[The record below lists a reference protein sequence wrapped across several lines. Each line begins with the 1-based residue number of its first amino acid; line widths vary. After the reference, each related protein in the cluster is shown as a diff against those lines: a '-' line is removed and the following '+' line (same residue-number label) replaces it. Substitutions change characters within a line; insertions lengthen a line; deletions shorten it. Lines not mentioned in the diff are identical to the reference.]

1 MTDAFNNKKY
11 RGKKVKKFLFM
22 IAMIGFGAVSLFAQ
36 AQQQKIGFVDSQ
48 TILKALPEA
57 IRAQG
62 QLDDL
67 TKRYYAQAD
76 SLTAQL
82 QQMYADYQ
90 KQQGTMKAAQ
100 KKESEQSIVAKQQEL
115 EGFKQQKFGQNGELV
130 KKNEELFSPIKERI
144 LKGIQEVAKDEGM
157 TFVFDK
163 TGDAIL
169 LYADTT
175 YDVTFKVLDKLKRG
189 K

>member
-1 MTDAFNNKKY
+1 MVA
-11 RGKKVKKFLFM
+11 L
-22 IAMIGFGAVSLFAQ
+22 IGFGTLSLFAQ
-36 AQQQKIGFVDSQ
+36 AQQQKIGFIDSQ

-90 KQQGTMKAAQ
+90 KQQGTMKANQ
-100 KKESEQSIVAKQQEL
+100 KKESEQAIVAKQQEL
-115 EGFKQQKFGQNGELV
+115 EGFKQQKFGQNGELI
-130 KKNEELFSPIKERI
+130 KRNEELFGPVKEKI
-144 LKGIQEVAKDEGM
+144 LKGIQDVAKEEGM

-169 LYADTT
+169 LYADTAF
-175 YDVTFKVLDKLKRG
+175 DITFKVLDKLKRG

>member
-1 MTDAFNNKKY
+1 M
-11 RGKKVKKFLFM
+11 KKFLA
-22 IAMIGFGAVSLFAQ
+22 IIILTGLGTLSLYAQ
-36 AQQQKIGFVDSQ
+36 AAQKIGFVDSQ
-48 TILKALPEA
+48 TMIKALPEA

-82 QQMYADYQ
+82 QTMYADYQ
-90 KQQGTMKAAQ
+90 KQQGTMKAD
-100 KKESEQSIVAKQQEL
+100 KRKEVEQNLVQRNQEL
-115 EGFKQQKFGQNGELV
+115 EAFKQQKFGQNGELV
-130 KKNEELFSPIKERI
+130 KKNEELFGPVKEKI
-144 LKGIQEVAKDEGM
+144 LKGIQEVAKEEGM

-163 TGDAIL
+163 STDAIL
-169 LYADTT
+169 LYADTAF
-175 YDVTFKVLDKLKRG
+175 DITFKVLDKLKRG